1 MIQIGNETTGSICG
15 VTGWEDMAKIFNAG
29 SSAVRA
35 VDKNILVALHF
46 TNPEKTG
53 RYASIAK
60 SLDDNNVDYDVF
72 ASSYYPVWHSTT
84 ANLTSVLKT
93 VADKYNKLVMV
104 AETSWAYTLADG
116 DGHENTVRK
125 GANDAK
131 TYFISE
137 QGQANEISSVMQAV
151 KNVGTSGIGVFYW
164 EPAWIP
170 VNVYRSDAEGADD
183 AGVWYGGSAVDHQA
197 LFDFFGYP
205 LESLKTFEFVK
216 TGAVADKKVETI
228 EVSDISVNVSDVET
242 VSLPD
247 TAHVTYNDN
256 TTEEKTITWNEKTRE
271 KLVANGAG
279 ICVITGTV
287 DIDDTSV
294 AVSATVTISKK
305 NLLTNPVITVCISGM
320 EVILLIISARQ
331 LHLH

>member
-1 MIQIGNETTGSICG
+1 
-15 VTGWEDMAKIFNAG
+15 
-29 SSAVRA
+29 
-35 VDKNILVALHF
+35 
-46 TNPEKTG
+46 
-53 RYASIAK
+53 
-60 SLDDNNVDYDVF
+60 
-72 ASSYYPVWHSTT
+72 
-84 ANLTSVLKT
+84 
-93 VADKYNKLVMV
+93 MV

-116 DGHENTVRK
+116 DGHENTVRM
-125 GANDAK
+125 GTNDAK

-170 VNVYRSDAEGADD
+170 VNVYRSDAEGADDILAKNKELWEKYGSGWAASYAGSYDADD

-247 TAHVTYNDN
+247 TALVTYNDN
-256 TTEEKTITWNEKTRE
+256 TTEEKTITWDEKTRE

-331 LHLH
+331 LH